1 MTMRLSLEEVRE
13 CLRLLLEHA
22 SREGL
27 SEVDGTHAD
36 LYWTVTSD
44 EWLVADI
51 EPKPGVGSLHD
62 DIHELKRLLSD
73 PERASAVDIDRL
85 ANVLHLLSLQLT
97 GKGGAHLSRGGKH
110 PSGGDRH

>member
-1 MTMRLSLEEVRE
+1 MTMRLRLEEIRE
-13 CLRLLLEHA
+13 CLRLLLEHV
-22 SREGL
+22 SHQGL
-27 SEVDGTHAD
+27 PDVDATHAD

-44 EWLVADI
+44 EWLVADT

-62 DIHELKRLLSD
+62 DIHELKRLLGD

-97 GKGGAHLSRGGKH
+97 GEPRRPVPLE
-110 PSGGDRH
+110 